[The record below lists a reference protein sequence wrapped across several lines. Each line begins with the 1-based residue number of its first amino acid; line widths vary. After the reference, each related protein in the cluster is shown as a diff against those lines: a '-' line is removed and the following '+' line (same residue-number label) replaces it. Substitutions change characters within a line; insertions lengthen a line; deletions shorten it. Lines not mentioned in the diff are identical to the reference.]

1 MRAYRYSR
9 WDGTQAVE
17 PFTAEDLMQ
26 HLSDRILDDQDLWS
40 ALRDMMQRGAQLPS
54 GRRMSGWCDLLYRLR
69 ERRQEHLQRH
79 NLDSVMEDIKRQLEQ
94 VIQTE
99 REGIQRKLDEAG
111 GPGSQPPGKPQQGQ
125 SSSTGG
131 HPGDQG
137 QQGDNP
143 SPGPSATDAAM

>member
-1 MRAYRYSR
+1 MRSYRYSR

-54 GRRMSGWCDLLYRLR
+54 GRRMSGLRDLLDRLR

-99 REGIQRKLDEAG
+99 REGIKRKLDEAG
-111 GPGSQPPGKPQQGQ
+111 RS
-125 SSSTGG
+125 
-131 HPGDQG
+131 DA
-137 QQGDNP
+137 DRD
-143 SPGPSATDAAM
+143 SPLPMGEAGRRPDGPSSGEGGAGGTS

>member
-17 PFTAEDLMQ
+17 PFTAEDLMH

-40 ALRDMMQRGAQLPS
+40 SLRDMLQRGAELPS
-54 GRRMSGWCDLLYRLR
+54 GRRMSGLRDLLDRLR
-69 ERRQEHLQRH
+69 ERRQEHLQSH

-99 REGIQRKLDEAG
+99 REGIQRKLDQARS
-111 GPGSQPPGKPQQGQ
+111 PGDSAQGTQPGQ
-125 SSSTGG
+125 S
-131 HPGDQG
+131 PDAG
-137 QQGDNP
+137 QEQRGLGQE
-143 SPGPSATDAAM
+143 SG